1 MQKKKKLKEV
11 DIYINNKDL
20 IDKFITF
27 YNNLKIKERSNFG
40 KLSIENHLSDFFLDI
55 NNKFGI
61 DYKNIYKKFAKEQ
74 NRKLE
79 NLLDNKIERG
89 IFDINCKNKIK
100 IQQINEKEI
109 FTLSFP
115 KQYTFTDILF
125 DSSYRKI
132 IDSEA
137 RSNELYKEYEINY
150 DLIEEKMTEL
160 LLKNKKLL
168 DDKISEFI
176 YNNEVFAN
184 QVTNLITLFQKRY
197 NTKNIGIFDKVAIYK
212 FYEDNK
218 NNSPLCKNMINDF
231 IELIKHLNDKR
242 KENAKINDINIKEE
256 TKIYEV
262 VEKLNDT
269 FSNNF
274 IKIFEKNDGLTIDKT
289 VEIFL
294 YYLKLNF
301 DLIKEELKNYQN
313 ELNDKSKELIN
324 NYYQKEHLISKK
336 DFTCAIRLFISLVLF
351 LEEDKENKIKSNSN
365 NLINYLKASD
375 FWSNDIYENDD
386 FNKNLNE
393 LKSIN
398 VPISQILYL
407 YENLGRDIESNFNKD
422 IIEQIEKEIP
432 PNPPE
437 EKSDN
442 SGGIDDDE
450 EEKEEEDMF
459 AVDDSDEDEGRP

>member
-1 MQKKKKLKEV
+1 MNENKYPVLKKYLDSKNDQKDDNNDYSLDNLNIFNCVLNLINEKYSNKISREYADKKKLKEE
-11 DIYINNKDL
+11 DIYINNKNL
-20 IDKFITF
+20 IDKFIIF
-27 YNNLKIKERSNFG
+27 YNNLKTKERSNFR
-40 KLSIENHLSDFFLDI
+40 KLSIDNHLSDFLLDSD
-55 NNKFGI
+55 NKFGI
-61 DYKNIYKKFAKEQ
+61 DYINIYKKFAKEQ
-74 NRKLE
+74 NEKLE
-79 NLLDNKIERG
+79 NLLDMKIERG

-109 FTLSFP
+109 FNLSFP

-176 YNNEVFAN
+176 HNNEVFAN
-184 QVTNLITLFQKRY
+184 QVTNLITLFKKRY

-218 NNSPLCKNMINDF
+218 NNSLLCKNMINDF

-242 KENAKINDINIKEE
+242 KENAKINDINITEE
-256 TKIYEV
+256 IKIYEV
-262 VEKLNDT
+262 VEKINDT

-301 DLIKEELKNYQN
+301 DLIKKELKNYQN

-336 DFTCAIRLFISLVLF
+336 DFACAIRLFISLILF
-351 LEEDKENKIKSNSN
+351 LEEDKENKIKSNNN
-365 NLINYLKASD
+365 NLINYLNASY
-375 FWSNDIYENDD
+375 FWSSEIYEIDD
-386 FNKNLNE
+386 FNNNLNE

-398 VPISQILYL
+398 AQVS
-407 YENLGRDIESNFNKD
+407 
-422 IIEQIEKEIP
+422 
-432 PNPPE
+432 
-437 EKSDN
+437 
-442 SGGIDDDE
+442 
-450 EEKEEEDMF
+450 
-459 AVDDSDEDEGRP
+459 

>member
-1 MQKKKKLKEV
+1 
-11 DIYINNKDL
+11 
-20 IDKFITF
+20 
-27 YNNLKIKERSNFG
+27 
-40 KLSIENHLSDFFLDI
+40 
-55 NNKFGI
+55 
-61 DYKNIYKKFAKEQ
+61 
-74 NRKLE
+74 
-79 NLLDNKIERG
+79 
-89 IFDINCKNKIK
+89 
-100 IQQINEKEI
+100 
-109 FTLSFP
+109 
-115 KQYTFTDILF
+115 
-125 DSSYRKI
+125 
-132 IDSEA
+132 
-137 RSNELYKEYEINY
+137 
-150 DLIEEKMTEL
+150 
-160 LLKNKKLL
+160 
-168 DDKISEFI
+168 
-176 YNNEVFAN
+176 
-184 QVTNLITLFQKRY
+184 
-197 NTKNIGIFDKVAIYK
+197 
-212 FYEDNK
+212 
-218 NNSPLCKNMINDF
+218 MINDF
-231 IELIKHLNDKR
+231 IELIKYLNDKR
-242 KENAKINDINIKEE
+242 KENTNKTKENAKINDINITEE
-256 TKIYEV
+256 NKIYEV
-262 VEKLNDT
+262 VEKLNNT

-336 DFTCAIRLFISLVLF
+336 DFACAIRLFISLVLF
-351 LEEDKENKIKSNSN
+351 LEEDKENKIKSNNN
-365 NLINYLKASD
+365 NLINYLKVSD

-398 VPISQILYL
+398 VPVSQILYL

-422 IIEQIEKEIP
+422 VIEQIEKEIP

-459 AVDDSDEDEGRP
+459 AVDDSDEDEGRS